1 MIIHQTIKII
11 RPMSHNFASFSVK
24 TNLNWSS
31 TQMRNKKILALS
43 ALTLS
48 IMLASNAQAF
58 AAAGAEIMQPILIG
72 ANNTVTAVNVD
83 FNQWRNEQKLKSYN
97 FTDRIIVK
105 YKAGFEAQSLNGFT
119 SEKAL
124 PKGLAKKAGRSL
136 KHLKKLKNGRHVI
149 SLGKQKHINDV
160 KAMVME
166 LNSHAD
172 VEFAE
177 PDYKRYLMAQNQPWG
192 ISDTQSDLLTDNDAA
207 NMTVCIIDSGY
218 ERANPDLNANNASGT
233 NNSGTGNWYQ
243 NGGSHGTHVAGTI
256 AAVNNSEGVVGIM
269 PNTNLNL
276 HIVKVF
282 NEAGWGYVGDLVDAV
297 DTCVANDAKVIN
309 MSLGGAGSSN
319 TEKNSLQAAANAGV
333 LLFDASGNS
342 GDATLSYPASYD
354 AVMAVGALD
363 QGRQHA
369 EFSQYTPQV
378 EISAPGEAILSTVA
392 GDGRLGYIALGST
405 TYGNDEV
412 VPQTHYINSGGGFVV
427 SNVNSSANGALAACT
442 LSGASTYS
450 CSNVDGNICL
460 AERNDNQKGSNYP
473 EINPA
478 KACADAGAS
487 GVIVYSNNDR
497 PGLQNPFLVDAN
509 TDVTVPTVS
518 INRTLGLQLM
528 GQLGANADLSV
539 VGNQNYAYYN
549 GTSMAT
555 PHVTGVAA
563 IVWSNNPDC
572 TATQVRDALK
582 STAIDLGT
590 AGRDDKTGYGLVQAK
605 AASDALTI
613 SCSNNTPPPTS
624 GNVLANN
631 VAKTGLAGATSEEL
645 SFTMEVPAGATK
657 LSFNMAGGTGDADL
671 YVKFGSAPTTSSY
684 DCRPYKGGN
693 TESCP
698 IITAQ
703 AGTYHVKVIGYSAF
717 TGVSLT
723 GSFTEGSAG
732 GGATGG
738 SASVTDIS
746 VARGAWAY
754 YTIDV
759 PADMATLNFNM
770 NGGSGDADM
779 YIRRGAQPT
788 LSTYDCRPYR
798 AGNTEACPFTNP
810 IADTWHIGI
819 YGYSA
824 ASGVSLDIIYNP

>member
-1 MIIHQTIKII
+1 MINN
-11 RPMSHNFASFSVK
+11 R
-24 TNLNWSS
+24 
-31 TQMRNKKILALS
+31 ILGLS

-48 IMLASNAQAF
+48 ILTATSNAQTF
-58 AAAGAEIMQPILIG
+58 EPTQLQLTPVN
-72 ANNTVTAVNVD
+72 ANNTMTAVNAK
-83 FNQWRNEQKLKSYN
+83 FSQWQNEQKVQNHK

-105 YKAGFEAQSLNGFT
+105 YKSGFEAQALNGFT
-119 SEKAL
+119 SEKTM
-124 PKGLAKKAGRSL
+124 PKGLAKKAGHSL
-136 KHLKKLKNGRHVI
+136 KHLKKLKNGKHVI

-177 PDYKRYLMAQNQPWG
+177 PDYKRFLMAQNQPWG
-192 ISDTQSDLLTDNDAA
+192 IADTQSDQLTDNDAA

-218 ERANPDLNANNASGT
+218 ERVNPDLNANNASGT

-256 AAVNNSEGVVGIM
+256 AGVNNTEGVVGIL
-269 PNTNLNL
+269 PNTNVNL

-297 DTCVANDAKVIN
+297 DTCVNNGAKVIN
-309 MSLGGAGSSN
+309 MSLGGAGSS
-319 TEKNSLQAAANAGV
+319 TAEQNSLQAAADAGV
-333 LLFDASGNS
+333 LLIAASGND

-354 AVMAVGALD
+354 SVMAVGALD

-392 GDGRLGYIALGST
+392 GDGRLGYITLGTT

-412 VPQTHYINSGGGFVV
+412 VPQTHYIQSAGSFTV
-427 SNVNSSANGALAACT
+427 SNVNSSAYGVLSACT
-442 LSGASTYS
+442 LSGSTYS
-450 CSNVDGNICL
+450 CSNVAGNICL

-487 GVIVYSNNDR
+487 GVIVYSNSAR

-518 INRTLGLQLM
+518 INRALGLQLM
-528 GQLGANADLSV
+528 GQLGINANLNV
-539 VGNQNYAYYN
+539 IGNQNYAYYN

-563 IVWSNNPDC
+563 IVWSNNPNC
-572 TATQVRDALK
+572 SATEVRNALK
-582 STAIDLGT
+582 STAIDLGV
-590 AGRDDKTGYGLVQAK
+590 AGRDDKTGFGLVQAK
-605 AASDALTI
+605 AASDALAA
-613 SCSNNTPPPTS
+613 SCGSTTPPPTGG
-624 GNVLANN
+624 GNELENG
-631 VAKTGLAGATSEEL
+631 VAKTSLTGSASQEL
-645 SFTMEVPAGATK
+645 SFTMAVPAGATD
-657 LSFNMAGGTGDADL
+657 LNFNMTGGTGDADL
-671 YVKFGSAPTTSSY
+671 YVKFGSAPTTSVY

-693 TESCP
+693 VEACP
-698 IITAQ
+698 IATAQ

-717 TGVSLT
+717 TGVNLT
-723 GSFTEGSAG
+723 GSFTEAPTG
-732 GGATGG
+732 GTATGG
-738 SASVTDIS
+738 SASVADIS
-746 VARGAWAY
+746 VARGAWTY
-754 YTIDV
+754 YTIDI
-759 PADMATLNFNM
+759 PAGMATLDFNM
-770 NGGSGDADM
+770 SAGSGDADL
-779 YIRRGAQPT
+779 YIRRGAKPT
-788 LSTYDCRPYR
+788 SSTYDCRPYKS
-798 AGNTEACPFTNP
+798 GNTESCAFTNP

-824 ASGVSLDIIYNP
+824 ASGVSLDVTYNP

>member
-1 MIIHQTIKII
+1 MI
-11 RPMSHNFASFSVK
+11 N
-24 TNLNWSS
+24 N
-31 TQMRNKKILALS
+31 KILGLS

-48 IMLASNAQAF
+48 ILAASTAQTSQ
-58 AAAGAEIMQPILIG
+58 AAELQVTPVNT
-72 ANNTVTAVNVD
+72 NNTMTAVNAKFD
-83 FNQWRNEQKLKSYN
+83 QWQNSQKVKN
-97 FTDRIIVK
+97 HKFTDRIIVK
-105 YKAGFEAQSLNGFT
+105 YKNGFEAQALNGLV
-119 SEKAL
+119 SEKTL
-124 PKGLAKKAGRSL
+124 PKGLAKKAGQSL

-149 SLGKQKHINDV
+149 SLGQQKKIDDV

-166 LNSHAD
+166 LNNHAD

-177 PDYKRYLMAQNQPWG
+177 PDFKRYLMAQNQPWG
-192 ISDTQSDLLTDNDAA
+192 IADTQSDQLTDNDAA

-218 ERANPDLNANNASGT
+218 ERVNPDLNANNATGT

-269 PNTNLNL
+269 PNTNVNL

-297 DTCVANDAKVIN
+297 DTCVNNGAKVIN
-309 MSLGGAGSSN
+309 MSLGGAGSS
-319 TEKNSLQAAANAGV
+319 TAEQNSLQAAADAGV
-333 LLFDASGNS
+333 LLIAASGND

-354 AVMAVGALD
+354 SVMAVGALD

-392 GDGRLGYIALGST
+392 GDGRLGYITLGST

-412 VPQTHYINSGGGFVV
+412 VPQTHYIQSAGSFTV
-427 SNVNSSANGALAACT
+427 SNVNSSANGVLSACT
-442 LSGASTYS
+442 LTGSSYS
-450 CSNVDGNICL
+450 CSNVSGNICL

-487 GVIVYSNNDR
+487 GVIVYSNSAR

-509 TDVTVPTVS
+509 TDVTIPTVS

-528 GQLGANADLSV
+528 GQLGTSANLNV

-563 IVWSNNPDC
+563 IVWSNNPSC
-572 TATQVRDALK
+572 SATEVRNALK
-582 STAIDLGT
+582 STAVDLNV
-590 AGRDDKTGYGLVQAK
+590 AGRDDKTGFGLVQAK
-605 AASDALTI
+605 AASDALAA
-613 SCSNNTPPPTS
+613 SCGGTTPPPT
-624 GNVLANN
+624 GGDNELANG
-631 VAKTGLAGATSEEL
+631 VAKTNLAGSASQEL
-645 SFTMEVPAGATK
+645 SFTMDVPAGATD
-657 LSFNMAGGTGDADL
+657 LNFNMAGGTGDADL

-693 TESCP
+693 AESCP
-698 IITAQ
+698 IASAQ

-717 TGVSLT
+717 TGVNLT
-723 GSFTEGSAG
+723 GSFTEPTTG

-738 SASVTDIS
+738 SASVTDVT
-746 VARGAWAY
+746 VARGAWTY
-754 YTIDV
+754 YTINV
-759 PADMATLNFNM
+759 PAGMSTLDFNM
-770 NGGSGDADM
+770 SGGSGDADL
-779 YIRRGAQPT
+779 YIRRGAKPT
-788 LSTYDCRPYR
+788 SSTYDCRPYKS
-798 AGNTEACPFTNP
+798 GNTEACTFTTP

-824 ASGVSLDIIYNP
+824 ASGVSLDVTYNP

>member
-1 MIIHQTIKII
+1 
-11 RPMSHNFASFSVK
+11 
-24 TNLNWSS
+24 
-31 TQMRNKKILALS
+31 MRNNKILGLS
-43 ALTLS
+43 VLSLS
-48 IMLASNAQAF
+48 IIAATSNAQTF
-58 AAAGAEIMQPILIG
+58 QAEEIHLTPVN
-72 ANNTVTAVNVD
+72 AVNTLTAVNAD
-83 FNQWRNEQKLKSYN
+83 FSQWREDQKYQNHN

-105 YKAGFEAQSLNGFT
+105 YKNGFEAQALSGFA
-119 SEKAL
+119 SEKVL
-124 PKGLAKKAGRSL
+124 PKGLAKKAGHSL

-160 KAMVME
+160 KAMVLE

-177 PDYKRYLMAQNQPWG
+177 PDLKRYLMAQNQPWG
-192 ISDTQSDLLTDNDAA
+192 IADTQSDLLSDDDAA
-207 NMTVCIIDSGY
+207 NMTVCVIDSGY

-269 PNTNLNL
+269 PNTNVNL

-282 NEAGWGYVGDLVDAV
+282 NAAGWGYTGELVDAV
-297 DTCVANDAKVIN
+297 DTCVDNGAKVIN

-319 TEKNSLQAAANAGV
+319 AERNSLQAAADAGV
-333 LLFDASGNS
+333 LLIAASGND

-354 AVMAVGALD
+354 SVMAVGALD

-369 EFSQYTPQV
+369 EFSQYTSQV

-392 GDGRLGYIALGST
+392 GDGRLGYITLGST

-412 VPQTHYINSGGGFVV
+412 VPQTHYIQSGGSFTV
-427 SNVNSSANGALAACT
+427 SNVNSSANGVLAACT
-442 LSGASTYS
+442 LSGSSYS
-450 CSNVDGNICL
+450 CSNVSGNICL

-487 GVIVYSNNDR
+487 GVIVYSNSAR

-518 INRTLGLQLM
+518 VNRDLGLQLM
-528 GQLGANADLSV
+528 GQLGTNANLNV
-539 VGNQNYAYYN
+539 VGNQDYAYYN

-555 PHVTGVAA
+555 PHVAGVAA
-563 IVWSNNPDC
+563 IVWSNNPSC
-572 TATQVRDALK
+572 TATEVRNALK

-590 AGRDDKTGYGLVQAK
+590 AGRDDKTGFGLVQAK
-605 AASDALTI
+605 AASDSLAS
-613 SCSNNTPPPTS
+613 SCGGTTPPPSS
-624 GNVLANN
+624 GNVLANG
-631 VAKTGLAGATSEEL
+631 VAKTNLAGSTSQQL
-645 SFTMEVPAGATK
+645 SFTMEVPAGATD
-657 LSFNMAGGTGDADL
+657 LNFTMAGGSGDADL

-693 TESCP
+693 AESCP
-698 IITAQ
+698 IATAQ
-703 AGTYHVKVIGYSAF
+703 AGTYHIKVIGYSAF
-717 TGVSLT
+717 SGVNLT
-723 GSFTEGSAG
+723 GSFTEPSTG
-732 GGATGG
+732 GGTATGG
-738 SASVTDIS
+738 SASVTDIT
-746 VARGAWAY
+746 VARRAWTY
-754 YTIDV
+754 YTVDI
-759 PADMATLNFNM
+759 PAGMSTLDFNM
-770 NGGSGDADM
+770 SGGSGDADL
-779 YIRRGAQPT
+779 YIRRGAKPT
-788 LSTYDCRPYR
+788 TSTYDCRPYKS
-798 AGNTEACPFTNP
+798 GNTEACAFTNP
-810 IADTWHIGI
+810 AADTWHIGI

-824 ASGVSLDIIYNP
+824 ASGVSLDVTYNP

>member
-1 MIIHQTIKII
+1 
-11 RPMSHNFASFSVK
+11 
-24 TNLNWSS
+24 
-31 TQMRNKKILALS
+31 MRNNKILGLS
-43 ALTLS
+43 VLSLS
-48 IMLASNAQAF
+48 IMAATSNAQTF
-58 AAAGAEIMQPILIG
+58 QAEEIHLTPVN
-72 ANNTVTAVNVD
+72 AVNTLTAVNAD
-83 FNQWRNEQKLKSYN
+83 FSQWREDQKYQNHN

-105 YKAGFEAQSLNGFT
+105 YKNGFEAQALSGFT
-119 SEKAL
+119 SEKVL
-124 PKGLAKKAGRSL
+124 PKGLAKKAGHSL

-160 KAMVME
+160 KAMVLE

-177 PDYKRYLMAQNQPWG
+177 PDLKRYLMAQNQPWG
-192 ISDTQSDLLTDNDAA
+192 IADTQSDLLSDDDAA
-207 NMTVCIIDSGY
+207 NMTVCVIDSGY

-269 PNTNLNL
+269 PNTNVNL

-282 NEAGWGYVGDLVDAV
+282 NAAGWGYTGELVDAV
-297 DTCVANDAKVIN
+297 DTCVDNGAKVIN

-319 TEKNSLQAAANAGV
+319 AERNSLQAAADAGV
-333 LLFDASGNS
+333 LLIAASGND

-354 AVMAVGALD
+354 SVMAVGALD

-369 EFSQYTPQV
+369 EFSQYTSQV

-392 GDGRLGYIALGST
+392 GDGRLGYITLGST

-412 VPQTHYINSGGGFVV
+412 VPQTHYIQSGGSFTV
-427 SNVNSSANGALAACT
+427 SNVNSSANGVLAACT
-442 LSGASTYS
+442 LSGSSYS
-450 CSNVDGNICL
+450 CSNVSGNICL

-487 GVIVYSNNDR
+487 GVIVYSNSAR

-518 INRTLGLQLM
+518 VNRDLGLQLM
-528 GQLGANADLSV
+528 GQLGTNANLNV
-539 VGNQNYAYYN
+539 VGDQDYAYYN

-555 PHVTGVAA
+555 PHVAGVAA
-563 IVWSNNPDC
+563 IVWSNNPSC
-572 TATQVRDALK
+572 TATEVRNALK

-590 AGRDDKTGYGLVQAK
+590 AGRDDKTGFGLVQAK
-605 AASDALTI
+605 AASDSLAS
-613 SCSNNTPPPTS
+613 SCGGTTPPPSS
-624 GNVLANN
+624 GNVLTNG
-631 VAKTGLAGATSEEL
+631 VAKTNLAGSTSQQL
-645 SFTMEVPAGATK
+645 SFTMEVPAGATD
-657 LSFNMAGGTGDADL
+657 LNFDMAGGTGDADL

-693 TESCP
+693 AESCP
-698 IITAQ
+698 ITTAQ

-717 TGVSLT
+717 SGVNLT
-723 GSFTEGSAG
+723 GSFTEPSTG
-732 GGATGG
+732 GGTATGG
-738 SASVTDIS
+738 SASVTDIT
-746 VARGAWAY
+746 VARRAWTY
-754 YTIDV
+754 YTIDI
-759 PADMATLNFNM
+759 PAGMSTLDFNM
-770 NGGSGDADM
+770 SGGSGDADL
-779 YIRRGAQPT
+779 YIRRGAKPT
-788 LSTYDCRPYR
+788 TSTYDCRPYKS
-798 AGNTEACPFTNP
+798 GNTEACAFTNP
-810 IADTWHIGI
+810 VADTWHIGI

-824 ASGVSLDIIYNP
+824 ASGVSLDVTYNP